1 MRVSRIAFIGLLV
14 AGAFQPLAAQQSY
27 SSSSTPTS
35 STGWGSSAA
44 GGSVIGQSFTA
55 SGNTLNAFG
64 FYAASN
70 WSGNGMFQAF
80 LFGMSGSSLTG
91 SALYTSSALNYTSI
105 TTGWFDFFTG
115 GLGLTSGN
123 VYMAILAPVSVT
135 SGSTV
140 MDLGIEAGDVY
151 AGAGGA
157 FSWTSLPATEAG
169 LVGASWLG
177 LNVFQG
183 MDDFALRL
191 DYASAETQ
199 PFGPEVDPFDENF
212 PTTTTPEPASLALVA
227 TGLIGLVGAGRVRRK
242 RKI

>member
-1 MRVSRIAFIGLLV
+1 MRITRFAFIGLLV
-14 AGAFQPLAAQQSY
+14 AGAYQPIAAQQDY
-27 SSSSTPTS
+27 SSSTAPVA
-35 STGWGSSAA
+35 STGWPSNPA
-44 GGSVIGQSFTA
+44 GGSVVGQSFTA
-55 SGNTLNAFG
+55 SGTTLNAFG

-70 WSGNGMFQAF
+70 WTGNGMFQAF

-115 GLGLTSGN
+115 GLGLTAGN
-123 VYMAILAPVSVT
+123 VYMAILAPISVT

-151 AGAGGA
+151 AGGGGA
-157 FSWTSLPATEAG
+157 FSWTNLPATEAG

-177 LNVFQG
+177 LNVFKG

-191 DYASAETQ
+191 DYAAAGPQT
-199 PFGPEVDPFDENF
+199 FGPQNDPLDDDF
-212 PTTTTPEPASLALVA
+212 PTTTTPEPASVALVA
-227 TGLIGLVGAGRVRRK
+227 TGLIGLMGAGRVRRK
-242 RKI
+242 RQV

>member
-1 MRVSRIAFIGLLV
+1 MRVSRMVLLGLLAV
-14 AGAFQPLAAQQSY
+14 AASGPLAAQQSY
-27 SSSSTPTS
+27 SGSSTPTS
-35 STGWGSSAA
+35 STGWSSSAA

-55 SGNTLNAFG
+55 SGSTLNAFG

-70 WSGNGMFQAF
+70 WTGNGMFQAF

-91 SALYTSSALNYTSI
+91 SALYTSSALNYSAI

-115 GLGLTSGN
+115 GLGLSAGN
-123 VYMAILAPVSVT
+123 VYMAILAPVSVN

-151 AGAGGA
+151 AGSGGA
-157 FSWTSLPATEAG
+157 FSWTSLPATEQG

-177 LNVFQG
+177 LNVFRG

-191 DYASAETQ
+191 DYAAASPQQLVPLNE
-199 PFGPEVDPFDENF
+199 DF
-212 PTTTTPEPASLALVA
+212 PTTTTPEPASVVLMA
-227 TGLIGLVGAGRVRRK
+227 TGLIGLMGAGRMRRK
-242 RKI
+242 RLG

>member
-1 MRVSRIAFIGLLV
+1 MRFSRFAVIGLLV
-14 AGAFQPLAAQQSY
+14 AGAFQPLAAQQDY
-27 SSSSTPTS
+27 SSSTTPTS
-35 STGWGSSAA
+35 STGWSSSAA

-70 WSGNGMFQAF
+70 WTGNGMFQAF

-105 TTGWFDFFTG
+105 STGWFDFFTG
-115 GLGLTSGN
+115 GLGLTAGN

-151 AGAGGA
+151 AGSGGA
-157 FSWTSLPATEAG
+157 FSWSTLPATEAG
-169 LVGASWLG
+169 LVGGSWLN

-191 DYASAETQ
+191 DYEPA
-199 PFGPEVDPFDENF
+199 GPQQLTPLGDPGLDDF
-212 PTTTTPEPASLALVA
+212 PTTTTPEPASMALVA

-242 RKI
+242 RQG